1 MSRKYEEG
9 VERLLTKR
17 GTDRKAAQTDP
28 SHLNKGPRNLKKAQ
42 VKKTQRERESQ
53 EPKQRAMTF
62 ANSLLLLQV
71 ISSCCLSPRGVDD

>member
-1 MSRKYEEG
+1 MSRKYEER

-42 VKKTQRERESQ
+42 VKKTQREREPGTQTESHDICKLPPAPAGDLILLPL
-53 EPKQRAMTF
+53 PKGSR
-62 ANSLLLLQV
+62 
-71 ISSCCLSPRGVDD
+71 